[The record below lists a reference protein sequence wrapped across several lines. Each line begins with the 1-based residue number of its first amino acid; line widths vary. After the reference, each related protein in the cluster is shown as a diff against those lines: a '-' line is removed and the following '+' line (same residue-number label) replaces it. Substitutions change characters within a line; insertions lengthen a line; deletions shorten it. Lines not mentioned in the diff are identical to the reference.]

1 MDESGAKLTNAY
13 KLYAKWKADKGEIIY
28 GDSKFTTKMKATN
41 AHLLVEKKQVYN
53 LIRDK
58 RVARGVK
65 VDQMADEEAS
75 DD

>member
-1 MDESGAKLTNAY
+1 
-13 KLYAKWKADKGEIIY
+13 
-28 GDSKFTTKMKATN
+28 
-41 AHLLVEKKQVYN
+41 LLVEKKQVYN